1 MAARMQDQG
10 PWQSLRRSL
19 RLLLVASPNVS
30 SRTNTPNQGNKL
42 RKISPEVAT
51 PEYEN
56 TLEPSGAN
64 YGEGQKYQQTE
75 RRKMIGD
82 KEFLRPLSGLTN
94 FSTIRMTPFN
104 TPGPTHRDGNIVFA
118 PSFLETTTPRN
129 RLCRAAKLIAIFSC
143 WYGRNEAGISVAC
156 STKSGH
162 GMAHWFLKRAV
173 STFPRYQGAFMHRCQ
188 APM

>member
-51 PEYEN
+51 PDKARQTTHLTSQLIFAGRLCFCEMSVIVRYEN

-75 RRKMIGD
+75 RVR
-82 KEFLRPLSGLTN
+82 LRNISIKPGLYKN
-94 FSTIRMTPFN
+94 YENLKWFE
-104 TPGPTHRDGNIVFA
+104 G
-118 PSFLETTTPRN
+118 
-129 RLCRAAKLIAIFSC
+129 SC
-143 WYGRNEAGISVAC
+143 CW
-156 STKSGH
+156 
-162 GMAHWFLKRAV
+162 
-173 STFPRYQGAFMHRCQ
+173 TFC
-188 APM
+188 